1 MAFSLMAQEDAPPA
15 TAGRGRG
22 GGRGGRGGGR
32 GGTANLGR
40 GPPGRGGCEK
50 GNHYKQT
57 ATCHGEMS
65 RLAGSHWFV
74 PAVLREKGEELGPL
88 IKSGRPQGNVGSGA
102 VAEGTDI
109 SQICTCK

>member
-1 MAFSLMAQEDAPPA
+1 
-15 TAGRGRG
+15 
-22 GGRGGRGGGR
+22 
-32 GGTANLGR
+32 
-40 GPPGRGGCEK
+40 
-50 GNHYKQT
+50 
-57 ATCHGEMS
+57 MS